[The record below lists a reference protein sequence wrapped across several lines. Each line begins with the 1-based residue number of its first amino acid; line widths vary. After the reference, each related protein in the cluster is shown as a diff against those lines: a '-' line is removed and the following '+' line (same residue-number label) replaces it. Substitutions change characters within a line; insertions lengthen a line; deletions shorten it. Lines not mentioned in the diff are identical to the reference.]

1 MLTYLLSGL
10 FEVRCPTLI
19 LHLWG
24 GTTNIASPKRNCLDK
39 MFSAAP
45 LVDWCGGA
53 MYPENWKK
61 FGLVGRLRLLS
72 GTLIP
77 GISVSKLGD
86 IQIYISPKSIS
97 QISASLDLFLS
108 LKRITDNI
116 ATRSMV
122 GANMAIQKKGSRTMN
137 VGRLG
142 VHTKKQPKNKRWP
155 DETHFT
161 SQRGKKRHVQKVP
174 RNNAKCSFKRRNF
187 WRSKNWGPRAR
198 YTKAPGTVSSLR
210 QVRWNGAEILRKLKF
225 QLISTY
231 KSWKKRK
238 LFLEQI

>member
-1 MLTYLLSGL
+1 
-10 FEVRCPTLI
+10 
-19 LHLWG
+19 
-24 GTTNIASPKRNCLDK
+24 
-39 MFSAAP
+39 
-45 LVDWCGGA
+45 

-161 SQRGKKRHVQKVP
+161 SQRGK
-174 RNNAKCSFKRRNF
+174 NDMFKRFQETMRNF
-187 WRSKNWGPRAR
+187 LSKEEIFRDQKTEVPGPDTQRHQELCHPLDR
-198 YTKAPGTVSSLR
+198 FDGTG
-210 QVRWNGAEILRKLKF
+210 QKF
-225 QLISTY
+225 
-231 KSWKKRK
+231 
-238 LFLEQI
+238 